1 MEAMKSPLPEAF
13 EGRYVICVS
22 GIPFMGGRTV
32 GGEDDER
39 SERRQEEDEMDRLK
53 AMTSLQVKGRDF
65 VQAGVAKRQIG
76 TGSSFL
82 FGFSKEL
89 LTVGARDAE
98 IQFRTQLGRLIVKA
112 NFLPKEMLY
121 HGELAV

>member
-1 MEAMKSPLPEAF
+1 
-13 EGRYVICVS
+13 
-22 GIPFMGGRTV
+22 
-32 GGEDDER
+32 
-39 SERRQEEDEMDRLK
+39 MDRLK
-53 AMTSLQVKGRDF
+53 ALTSLQVKGRDF

-89 LTVGARDAE
+89 LTVNAHDAE

-112 NFLPKEMLY
+112 SFLPKEMLY